1 MVEDDNNT
9 NGQAHRKPGA
19 RAAGGRRRG
28 MRGLRVRDTGSRA
41 RAEDS
46 GSLVEARELSK
57 VYGSGEARVEAL
69 AGVDLAVDSGEWV
82 SVIGASGSGKSTLMN
97 LLGMLDRPT
106 SGAYFLGGR
115 DVAGLGGGELARL
128 RRETIGFIFQGYNL
142 LPRRNARQNVELPMI
157 YENVRAKERRR
168 RATEAL
174 ERVGLGDR
182 LHHRPSEL
190 SGGQQQRVAI
200 ARALINDPKLIL
212 ADEPTGNL
220 DSSSGKSILELFG
233 ELRDSGVTLMVVTHD
248 PAVASYGGRTI
259 ELQDGQIIS
268 DSSKPGEPGDGA
280 DFDKEA
286 V

>member
-1 MVEDDNNT
+1 
-9 NGQAHRKPGA
+9 
-19 RAAGGRRRG
+19 
-28 MRGLRVRDTGSRA
+28 MRGANFYKEPGKS
-41 RAEDS
+41 EN
-46 GSLVEARELSK
+46 LVEAKDLSK
-57 VYGSGEARVEAL
+57 VYGSGEAQVEAL
-69 AGVDLAVDSGEWV
+69 SGVDLAVSSGEWV
-82 SVIGASGSGKSTLMN
+82 SVIGSSGSGKSTLMN

-106 SGAYFLGGR
+106 SGSYLLGKR

-142 LPRRNARQNVELPMI
+142 LPRQNARQNVELPMI
-157 YENVRAKERRR
+157 YENVGAKKRRR

-182 LHHRPSEL
+182 LHHRPAEL

-220 DSSSGKSILELFG
+220 DSSSGESILELFG

-248 PAVASYGGRTI
+248 DAVASYAGRI
-259 ELQDGQIIS
+259 VELRDGRIIS
-268 DSSKPGEPGDGA
+268 DSSTHSESDLKIDL
-280 DFDKEA
+280 DQKA

>member
-1 MVEDDNNT
+1 M
-9 NGQAHRKPGA
+9 
-19 RAAGGRRRG
+19 
-28 MRGLRVRDTGSRA
+28 RDTNSCKEPGKS
-41 RAEDS
+41 EN
-46 GSLVEARELSK
+46 LVDAKDLSK
-57 VYGSGEARVEAL
+57 VYGSGDARVDAL
-69 AGVDLAVDSGEWV
+69 SKVDLTVSSGDWI
-82 SVIGASGSGKSTLMN
+82 SVVGSSGSGKSTLMN

-106 SGAYFLGGR
+106 SGSYLLEGR
-115 DVAGLGGGELARL
+115 DVAGLSGGELARL

-142 LPRRNARQNVELPMI
+142 LPRQNARQNVELPMI
-157 YENVRAKERRR
+157 YENVGAKKRRQ

-182 LHHRPSEL
+182 LNHRPSEL

-220 DSSSGKSILELFG
+220 DSSSGQSILQLFG

-248 PAVASYGGRTI
+248 DTVASYAERIVEFRDGR
-259 ELQDGQIIS
+259 IIS
-268 DSSKPGEPGDGA
+268 DSPTHSESDPKA
-280 DFDKEA
+280 DLDRKA

>member
-1 MVEDDNNT
+1 MKETDSYK
-9 NGQAHRKPGA
+9 GPRK
-19 RAAGGRRRG
+19 
-28 MRGLRVRDTGSRA
+28 
-41 RAEDS
+41 S
-46 GSLVEARELSK
+46 GDLVETKDLGK

-69 AGVDLAVDSGEWV
+69 SGVNLAVSSGAWV

-106 SGAYFLGGR
+106 SGSYFLGGR
-115 DVAGLGGGELARL
+115 AVAGLGGGELAQL

-220 DSSSGKSILELFG
+220 DSSSGESILELFG

-259 ELQDGQIIS
+259 ELRDGCIIS
-268 DSSKPGEPGDGA
+268 DSPMLEGPKDQK
-280 DFDKEA
+280 DFDRKA

>member
-1 MVEDDNNT
+1 
-9 NGQAHRKPGA
+9 
-19 RAAGGRRRG
+19 
-28 MRGLRVRDTGSRA
+28 MRGTNFYKEPGKS
-41 RAEDS
+41 EN
-46 GSLVEARELSK
+46 LVEARGLSK
-57 VYGSGEARVEAL
+57 VYGSDEARVEAL
-69 AGVDLAVDSGEWV
+69 SGVDLTVSSGEWV
-82 SVIGASGSGKSTLMN
+82 SVVGASGSGKSTLMN

-106 SGAYFLGGR
+106 SGAYLLGGR

-142 LPRRNARQNVELPMI
+142 LPRQNARQNVELPMI

-174 ERVGLGDR
+174 ERIGLGDR
-182 LHHRPSEL
+182 LNHRPSEL

-200 ARALINDPKLIL
+200 ARALINDPALIL

-248 PAVASYGGRTI
+248 SAVASYGGRII
-259 ELQDGQIIS
+259 ELKDGHIVS
-268 DSSKPGEPGDGA
+268 DSTTLDEPEDQA
-280 DFDKEA
+280 DFDRRA

>member
-1 MVEDDNNT
+1 M
-9 NGQAHRKPGA
+9 RKKSYTESKKPKN
-19 RAAGGRRRG
+19 
-28 MRGLRVRDTGSRA
+28 
-41 RAEDS
+41 
-46 GSLVEARELSK
+46 LVEARDLSK

-69 AGVDLAVDSGEWV
+69 SEVDLMVSSGEWV
-82 SVIGASGSGKSTLMN
+82 SVIGSSGSGKSTLMN

-106 SGAYFLGGR
+106 SGSYFLGGR

-220 DSSSGKSILELFG
+220 DSSSGRSILGLFG

-259 ELQDGQIIS
+259 ELRDGQIIS
-268 DSSKPGEPGDGA
+268 DSPTQGEPGDEA
-280 DFDKEA
+280 DFDKKA